1 MPPRKAPPTSPTP
14 GNATPKQTPQRKTT
28 TPGGAGNSGNRRNQQ
43 EGRGNL
49 GTNPLSPPNWQ
60 SSRPGLQSDESW
72 QDYDA
77 FFDGAGAEVANIM
90 IEALPEYANTIRSI
104 AWTYRFDGS
113 GSAQADAFQNAGIW
127 DAFQAKKQS
136 GNGSYRGGGGGGGAS
151 TAQQYAQ
158 AEATIRNEVRS
169 MGVSFNDES
178 IKSLAKVVVDQKWSA
193 DMVTDYIVAGAGDWA
208 TVQDGQLTAVAND
221 VRRMAASQLVTISED
236 TTRDY
241 ARRVASG
248 ELTQDGINS
257 IILGQAKAQFAW
269 LAPQL
274 DAGMTVRD
282 ILLPSRDLIA
292 RELEVSADTIDLA
305 NPKWQNMLTV
315 KEQNGATRAATNN
328 ELVVNARRTPEWQN
342 TKGARDLTTAAI
354 MRLRSMFYG
363 D

>member
-1 MPPRKAPPTSPTP
+1 MPQFEGKIRSLAWQYR
-14 GNATPKQTPQRKTT
+14 NAD
-28 TPGGAGNSGNRRNQQ
+28 
-43 EGRGNL
+43 
-49 GTNPLSPPNWQ
+49 NPDYL
-60 SSRPGLQSDESW
+60 
-72 QDYDA
+72 YDA
-77 FFDGAGAEVANIM
+77 LAQAGIM
-90 IEALPEYANTIRSI
+90 DAL
-104 AWTYRFDGS
+104 GS
-113 GSAQADAFQNAGIW
+113 GS
-127 DAFQAKKQS
+127 
-136 GNGSYRGGGGGGGAS
+136 GGGGGGGGGGVS

-158 AEATIRNEVRS
+158 AEAAIRNEVRS
-169 MGVSFNDES
+169 MGVPFSDDS
-178 IKSLAKVVVDQKWSA
+178 IKSLAKAVVDQKWSA
-193 DMVTDYIVAGAGDWA
+193 DMVTDYIVAGSGDWA

-221 VRRMAASQLVTISED
+221 VKRMAASQLITISED

-257 IILGQAKAQFAW
+257 IMLGQAKAQFAW

-292 RELEVSADTIDLA
+292 RELEVGADTIDLT
-305 NPKWQNMLTV
+305 NTKWQNMLMV
-315 KEQNGATRAATNN
+315 KEQNGTTRAATNN

>member
-1 MPPRKAPPTSPTP
+1 MAPRKAPPTSPTP
-14 GNATPKQTPQRKTT
+14 GNATPKQTPRPKTT

-90 IEALPEYANTIRSI
+90 IETLPEYASTIRSI
-104 AWTYRFDGS
+104 AWRFRYDGS

-136 GNGSYRGGGGGGGAS
+136 GSGRSYGGGGGVS

-158 AEATIRNEVRS
+158 AEAAIRNEVRS
-169 MGVSFNDES
+169 MGVPFSDDS
-178 IKSLAKVVVDQKWSA
+178 IKSLAKAVVDQKWSA
-193 DMVTDYIVAGAGDWA
+193 DMVTDYIVAGSGDWA

-221 VRRMAASQLVTISED
+221 VKRMAASQLITISED

-257 IILGQAKAQFAW
+257 IMLGQAKAQFAW

-292 RELEVSADTIDLA
+292 RELEVGADTIDLT
-305 NPKWQNMLTV
+305 NTKWQNMLMV
-315 KEQNGATRAATNN
+315 KEQNGTTRAATNN

>member
-1 MPPRKAPPTSPTP
+1 MAPRRGADSGTR
-14 GNATPKQTPQRKTT
+14 NA
-28 TPGGAGNSGNRRNQQ
+28 Q
-43 EGRGNL
+43 EGRGN
-49 GTNPLSPPNWQ
+49 TANNRLSK
-60 SSRPGLQSDESW
+60 SRPGLQSDETT

-77 FFDGAGAEVANIM
+77 WWKYSTDAQAAEKLIAR
-90 IEALPEYANTIRSI
+90 LPQFEGKIRSL
-104 AWTYRFDGS
+104 AWQYRNADNPDYLYDALAQAGIMDALGS
-113 GSAQADAFQNAGIW
+113 GS
-127 DAFQAKKQS
+127 
-136 GNGSYRGGGGGGGAS
+136 GGGGGGGGGGVS

-158 AEATIRNEVRS
+158 AEAAIRNEVRS
-169 MGVSFNDES
+169 MGVPFSDDS
-178 IKSLAKVVVDQKWSA
+178 IKSLAKAVVDQKWSA
-193 DMVTDYIVAGAGDWA
+193 DMVTDYIVAGSGDWA

-221 VRRMAASQLVTISED
+221 VKRMAASQLITISED

-257 IILGQAKAQFAW
+257 IMLGQAKAQFAW

-292 RELEVSADTIDLA
+292 RELEVGADTIDLT
-305 NPKWQNMLTV
+305 NTKWQNMHMV
-315 KEQNGATRAATNN
+315 KEQNGTTRAATNN